1 MIYKRFAI
9 LVVTILVWSCTKNP
23 ETFIPHLNGYWEI
36 DEVTLS
42 DGTKRDYGYNDMIDY
57 IEVTDSLNGFRRK
70 LKPNFQGTY
79 ETSKSI
85 EFFTIKLE
93 NDSLNIYY
101 KTPYANWK
109 ETILEANETQLIIVN
124 NTNKDVYLYR
134 RYEALDL
141 E

>member
-1 MIYKRFAI
+1 
-9 LVVTILVWSCTKNP
+9 
-23 ETFIPHLNGYWEI
+23 
-36 DEVTLS
+36 
-42 DGTKRDYGYNDMIDY
+42 MIDY

-93 NDSLNIYY
+93 NESLNIYY

-109 ETILEANETQLIIVN
+109 ETILEANESQLIIVN
-124 NTNKDVYLYR
+124 NTNKDVYLYK